1 MATRFFLVPAENGK
15 TPLLG
20 GISLGPKYVKWSHDL
35 DPQNAIIVDDPIAYV
50 GYGLQP
56 VFLIA
61 ADVTAPQLTAMQ
73 DLVDP
78 AVTIVPPNLD
88 NNVGATNLATVKAKI
103 EALGIPADQITAQ
116 TDYRHIIRGITAIFA
131 LSQAFQRTGGDL
143 LPLGL
148 SLDTPL
154 GNLSQDFLAKLQ
166 AASDELGYDRSGL
179 TLQSTIRQ
187 LLNALAS
194 QQTPQ
199 NILGVVI

>member
-15 TPLLG
+15 TPPFG
-20 GISLGPKYVKWSHDL
+20 GISLGPKYVKWTQDL
-35 DPQNAIIVDDPIAYV
+35 DPLNAIIVDDPIAYV

-61 ADVTAPQLTAMQ
+61 ADVTAAQLTALQ
-73 DLVDP
+73 ALADVTVIP
-78 AVTIVPPNLD
+78 ANLD
-88 NNVGATNLATVKAKI
+88 SIVGAANLATVKAKI
-103 EALGIPADQITAQ
+103 EALGIPADQVTAQ
-116 TDYRHIIRGITAIFA
+116 TDYRHIVRGITAIFA

-154 GNLSQDFLAKLQ
+154 GNLSQDFLTKLQ
-166 AASDELGYDRSGL
+166 AASDELGYDRSGITL
-179 TLQSTIRQ
+179 TSTIRQ
-187 LLNALAS
+187 LLNKLAS

-199 NILGVVI
+199 NILGVDI